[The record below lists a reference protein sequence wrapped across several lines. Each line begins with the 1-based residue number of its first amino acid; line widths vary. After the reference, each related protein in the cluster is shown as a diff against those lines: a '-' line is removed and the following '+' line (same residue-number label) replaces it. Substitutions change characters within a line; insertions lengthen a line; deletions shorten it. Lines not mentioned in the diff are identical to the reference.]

1 MKFFFSIWESA
12 FVLLGLGVVDTIDSE
27 DLLLAEIREY
37 LECETICSE
46 VALIELSSNRNERI
60 RGRRTIV

>member
-12 FVLLGLGVVDTIDSE
+12 FILLGLGVVDTIDSE
-27 DLLLAEIREY
+27 DLLLAEIREN

-46 VALIELSSNRNERI
+46 VALIELSSSRNERI